1 MTEEKTAQS
10 KARNNWEVIA
20 YEKLINIKYL
30 TQGGFSII
38 YKAIWLDGY
47 ILCWNDSKKEWV
59 KYRHQLD

>member
-1 MTEEKTAQS
+1 MSNKFVRTAQS
-10 KARNNWEVIA
+10 KARNNWEV
-20 YEKLINIKYL
+20 NIKYL

-59 KYRHQLD
+59 KYRHKLD